1 MDAKADSKP
10 TFMDTMLLLVSVV
23 ILVGSIVAYYY
34 YANESVLL
42 RSIGVLVA
50 FIVALWIAFQSAQGK
65 TLWAFI
71 QGSRVE
77 LRKVVWPT
85 REEAIQTTIIVLVFA
100 AIMGTFFFLLDL
112 LLRWFSGLFIGQG
125 A

>member
-1 MDAKADSKP
+1 MDAKTDSKP
-10 TFMDTMLLLVSVV
+10 TLLDTALLLVAVV
-23 ILVGSIVAYYY
+23 ILVGSIFAYYY

-42 RSIGVLVA
+42 RSAGVLVA
-50 FIVALWIAFQSAQGK
+50 FILAVWIAFQSAQGR

-71 QGSRVE
+71 QGSRIE

-85 REEAIQTTIIVLVFA
+85 REEAVQTTIVVIVFA
-100 AIMGTFFFLLDL
+100 MIMGTFFWMLDL
-112 LLRWFSGLFIGQG
+112 LLLWFTRFITGQG

>member
-10 TFMDTMLLLVSVV
+10 TIVDTLLLLTAVA
-23 ILVGSIVAYYY
+23 ILFGSIFGYYY
-34 YANESVLL
+34 YANESALL
-42 RSIGVLVA
+42 RSLGVLAAFIVAVLVA
-50 FIVALWIAFQSAQGK
+50 FRSAQGR

-85 REEAIQTTIIVLVFA
+85 REEATQTTIIVIVFA
-100 AIMGTFFFLLDL
+100 MIMGTFFWLLDL
-112 LLRWFSGLFIGQG
+112 LLLWFTRFITGQG

>member
-1 MDAKADSKP
+1 
-10 TFMDTMLLLVSVV
+10 MDTKVDNQPTMFDTVKLLLSVV

-34 YANESVLL
+34 YMNESVLL
-42 RSIGVLVA
+42 RSIGVLAA
-50 FIVALWIAFQSAQGK
+50 FLLALWVAFQSAQGK

-85 REEAIQTTIIVLVFA
+85 REETVQTTIIVLVFA
-100 AIMGTFFFLLDL
+100 AIMGTGFWLLDL
-112 LLRWFSGLFIGQG
+112 FLLWFTTFLTGRG